1 MLGDEARAI
10 QQAALHSRL
19 GIPVIFG
26 IDAIHGHGINRNA
39 TIFPSQL
46 AMACA
51 WNPELVREVGRVT
64 AREVATDGL
73 HWTFSPVLCL
83 GRDTRWGRV
92 DETFGEDPYL
102 AGELGAAI
110 IRGYQGESLAGDESI
125 LACAKHY
132 IGYGEAVGA
141 RDACDTQITY
151 RKMREVF
158 LPPFAKAIQ
167 AGCASVMTA
176 YGSIDGTPFT
186 ASRKTMIIPVL
197 VNPWNLFLL
206 RNFFSAIPA
215 ELHESARI
223 DGANDVRILWQ
234 IILPV
239 SLPALATVALFYG
252 VSYWNQW
259 FNAMLYIEDASK
271 FPLQYLIMKM
281 LRNIELLKQMSSQAG
296 FAVDMSALPT
306 VTTKM
311 ATAIVTIGPIVIA
324 YPFAQKY
331 FTSGLIV
338 GSVKG

>member
-1 MLGDEARAI
+1 M
-10 QQAALHSRL
+10 S
-19 GIPVIFG
+19 
-26 IDAIHGHGINRNA
+26 
-39 TIFPSQL
+39 
-46 AMACA
+46 
-51 WNPELVREVGRVT
+51 ELVQKKQRHSISNRALNIVVYTLVILFCVLCIIPFLVGISASFSDERSLLREGYSLWPVSFSTAAYDMLFSTRQIVDSYKVSIFVTVVGTAFSMVVT
-64 AREVATDGL
+64 AMMAYPLSVKKLKYRGAISFFAYFTMLFNGGL
-73 HWTFSPVLCL
+73 VPTYMLVSKYL
-83 GRDTRWGRV
+83 GMRDTVW
-92 DETFGEDPYL
+92 
-102 AGELGAAI
+102 
-110 IRGYQGESLAGDESI
+110 
-125 LACAKHY
+125 C
-132 IGYGEAVGA
+132 
-141 RDACDTQITY
+141 
-151 RKMREVF
+151 
-158 LPPFAKAIQ
+158 
-167 AGCASVMTA
+167 
-176 YGSIDGTPFT
+176 
-186 ASRKTMIIPVL
+186 MIIPVL

-296 FAVDMSALPT
+296 FAVDMSSLPT

-311 ATAIVTIGPIVIA
+311 ATAIVTIGPIIIA

-338 GSVKG
+338 GSVTG